1 MSGKTLDAG
10 WEPPGE
16 SRSSSR
22 GRGLGHGAA
31 ASPRPARRSPY
42 LVRIPVRCHFEVF
55 LVPVSQVAAIVA
67 EGERLIITTVGQRQY
82 VIHYRLK
89 DLETRLDP
97 EQFVRLSR
105 AALVNVSA
113 VSRIVVRPNSTNTVV
128 LESGQELS
136 MSRIQARRLRKTLL
150 QLS

>member
-42 LVRIPVRCHFEVF
+42 LCRTPVRCHFEVF

-82 VIHYRLK
+82 VINYRLK
-89 DLETRLDP
+89 DLESRLDP

-113 VSRIVVRPNSTNTVV
+113 VSRIVVKQSGINTVI
-128 LESGQELS
+128 LENGQELS
-136 MSRIQARRLRKTLL
+136 MSRRQSRLLRQTLL
-150 QLS
+150 RLS